1 MPTNRLPIG
10 TVNFPVN
17 LPAEL
22 RAKAG
27 RLAAMQGKALGA
39 WLREM
44 LEEQV
49 QKASQVGAF
58 AEQQGQRVL
67 RFGVAVV
74 FAAGAAAVIHSV
86 IQPDTAI
93 MARRQFRRV
102 RREEV
107 LV

>member
-1 MPTNRLPIG
+1 M
-10 TVNFPVN
+10 
-17 LPAEL
+17 
-22 RAKAG
+22 
-27 RLAAMQGKALGA
+27 
-39 WLREM
+39 
-44 LEEQV
+44 
-49 QKASQVGAF
+49 
-58 AEQQGQRVL
+58 L

-93 MARRQFRRV
+93 VARRQFRRV